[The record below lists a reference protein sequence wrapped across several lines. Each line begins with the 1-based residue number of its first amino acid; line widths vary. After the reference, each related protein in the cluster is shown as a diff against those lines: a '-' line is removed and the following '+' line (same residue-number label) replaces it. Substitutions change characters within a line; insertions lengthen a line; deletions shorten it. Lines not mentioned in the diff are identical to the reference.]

1 MVQKYKIMEKRKLVK
16 TADGSHTLYFSE
28 LDEHYHS
35 TKGAIQESVHVFI
48 KNGYEYFTNKQELS
62 VLEIGFGTGLNALLT
77 FRESQKSIKQI
88 KYTAIEKYPLSPEIV
103 NKLNY
108 EKQLSGFSSNELLA
122 LHDAS
127 WEEWHKLSDEFTF
140 RKLKTDLNVFQPD
153 TNFDLIYFD
162 AFAPDKQPEMWEE
175 DIFEKMYSCLTIGG
189 ILVTYSAK
197 GLIKRRL
204 RAIGF
209 RVENLPGPP
218 GKREMIRAIK
228 E

>member
-1 MVQKYKIMEKRKLVK
+1 MEERKLVK

-48 KNGYEYFTNKQELS
+48 KNGYEYLS
-62 VLEIGFGTGLNALLT
+62 KMEEIHILEIGFGTGLNALLT
-77 FRESQKSIKQI
+77 LRESRNSVKQL
-88 KYTAIEKYPLSPEIV
+88 KYTAIEKYPLPPEMV

-108 EKQLSGFSSNELLA
+108 GQQLSGTSSNELLD
-122 LHDAS
+122 LHKAS
-127 WEEWHKLSDEFTF
+127 WEEWHKLSSHFMF
-140 RKLKTDLNVFQPD
+140 RKLKTDLRIFQPD
-153 TNFDLIYFD
+153 DNFELIYFD
-162 AFAPDKQPEMWEE
+162 AFAPDKQPDMWSEG
-175 DIFEKMYSCLTIGG
+175 IFKRMYEYLSVGG

-204 RAIGF
+204 KSIGF